1 MIQVLLQGVFMR
13 GDNCAEMLDRIR
25 TGVTQL
31 ELSLAAGEP
40 PHTHPSLEPM
50 LYYCC

>member
-13 GDNCAEMLDRIR
+13 GDNCTEMLDRIR

-31 ELSLAAGEP
+31 ELSLAAGE
-40 PHTHPSLEPM
+40 HTHTLSLEPM